1 MEECAMASYTYTS
14 DFTVTAASTNAIN
27 IAAYDNVY
35 IAQGATISTTG
46 SFSSSIRGDS
56 HDRITVAGDIFSDYI
71 GIYFASS
78 DGGSRVTVN
87 STGGV
92 AGGSY
97 GIYATGSFNTI
108 VNAGAI
114 SAYWAVTSS
123 GDNSSITN
131 TGLIQGDS
139 IAINLGGVSGQTNR
153 IFNTGEIISTA
164 YALYFGNAA
173 DTVINTGFI
182 GGRMFL
188 GDGNDILD
196 SHLGLLNGDVH
207 GSAGNDSITG
217 GALNDLLYGDDGNDT
232 LDGGAGDDLLDGGVG
247 TDSMTGGI
255 GNDRYYVDTAADLII
270 EAVGG
275 GKGDRLF
282 ASASYTLR
290 SGVEVERMETISVS
304 GTTVINLTGNDF
316 AQTIFGNAGANVL
329 KGGGGNDVLRGY
341 GGKDTLVGGAGNDT
355 FVFNTTLNA
364 TTNVDTIS
372 DFNAPADTI
381 QIDNAVFL
389 GLATGALAASAFK
402 DLAVGTKDASDR
414 ILYNSNTG
422 DLFFDRDGSATTY
435 APIKFGFLTGSPTI
449 TAADFFVI

>member
-1 MEECAMASYTYTS
+1 MASYTYTS

-123 GDNSSITN
+123 GDNNSITN

-139 IAINLGGVSGQTNR
+139 IAINLGGLSGQTNR

-164 YALYFGNAA
+164 YALSLGNAS
-173 DTVINTGFI
+173 DTVINKGFI
-182 GGRMFL
+182 GGTMSL
-188 GDGNDILD
+188 GAGNDVLD
-196 SHLGLLNGDVH
+196 SHLGLLDGDVR
-207 GSAGNDSITG
+207 GGTGNDSITG
-217 GALNDLLYGDDGNDT
+217 GALNDLLYGEDGNDT
-232 LDGGAGDDLLDGGVG
+232 LDGGAGDDLLDGGIG

-290 SGVEVERMETISVS
+290 SGIEVERMETISVS
-304 GTTVINLTGNDF
+304 GTTAINLTGNDF

-449 TAADFFVI
+449 TAADFFVT

>member
-1 MEECAMASYTYTS
+1 MASYTYTS
-14 DFTVTAASTNAIN
+14 DFTVTADGTNAIT
-27 IAAYDNVY
+27 ITAYDAVY

-46 SFSSSIRGDS
+46 SFSPTIRGTYS
-56 HDRITVAGDIFSDYI
+56 GRVTVAGDIFSDYI
-71 GIYFASS
+71 GIYFDAS
-78 DGGSRVTVN
+78 DGHNRITVN

-92 AGGSY
+92 AGHYY
-97 GIYATGSFNTI
+97 GVYMTGSFNTL

-114 SAYWAVTSS
+114 SADTVVTLN
-123 GDNSSITN
+123 GDNNSITN
-131 TGLIQGDS
+131 TGLIQGDTV
-139 IAINLGGVSGQTNR
+139 AILFGGVSGQANR
-153 IFNTGEIISTA
+153 IVNSGDIIAVS

-196 SHLGLLNGDVH
+196 SHLGLLDGDVH

-232 LDGGAGDDLLDGGVG
+232 LNGGAGDDLLDGGIG
-247 TDSMTGGI
+247 TDSMTGGA

-275 GKGDRLF
+275 GKADRLF

-290 SGVEVERMETISVS
+290 SGIEVERMETTSVS
-304 GTTVINLTGNDF
+304 GTTAINLTGNDF

-422 DLFFDRDGSATTY
+422 DLFFDRDGSATSY

>member
-1 MEECAMASYTYTS
+1 MASYSYTS
-14 DFTVTAASTNAIN
+14 DFTVTADSTNAIT
-27 IAAYDNVY
+27 IAAYDAVY

-46 SFSSSIRGDS
+46 NFSPTIRGAS
-56 HDRITVAGDIFSDYI
+56 YDRVTVAGDIFSLYI

-78 DGGSRVTVN
+78 DGHNRVTVN

-92 AGGSY
+92 AGQYY
-97 GIYATGSFNTI
+97 GVYAAGSFNTL
-108 VNAGAI
+108 VNAGTI
-114 SAYWAVTSS
+114 SADSAVTLN
-123 GDNSSITN
+123 GDNNSITN
-131 TGLIQGDS
+131 RGLIQGDS
-139 IAINLGGVSGQTNR
+139 AAIILGGASNQANR
-153 IFNTGEIISTA
+153 IVNNGDIISDA
-164 YALYFGNAA
+164 YALYLGDAT

-182 GGRMFL
+182 GGTMIL
-188 GDGNDILD
+188 GGGNDVLD
-196 SHLGLLNGDVH
+196 SHLGLLDGDVH
-207 GSAGNDSITG
+207 GGIGNDSITG

-232 LDGGAGDDLLDGGVG
+232 LDGGAGDDLLDGGIG
-247 TDSMTGGI
+247 TDSMTGGA

-270 EAVGG
+270 ESTGG

-290 SGVEVERMETISVS
+290 AGVELERMETISAS
-304 GTTVINLTGNDF
+304 GTTAINLTGNDF
-316 AQTIFGNAGANVL
+316 AQTILGNAGANIL

-364 TTNVDTIS
+364 TTNVDTIT
-372 DFNAPADTI
+372 DFNAAADTI

-389 GLATGALAASAFK
+389 GLTAGALAASAFK

-435 APIKFGFLTGSPTI
+435 APVKFGFLTGSPTI